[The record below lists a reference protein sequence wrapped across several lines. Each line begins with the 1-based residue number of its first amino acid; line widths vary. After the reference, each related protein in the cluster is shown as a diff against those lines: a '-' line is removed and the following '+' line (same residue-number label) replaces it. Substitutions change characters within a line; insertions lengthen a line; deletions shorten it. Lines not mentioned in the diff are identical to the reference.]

1 MNFFQAF
8 MLGVLQGA
16 TEFLPVSSSG
26 HLVLFPWFLG
36 WSPPSLAFDTVVH
49 WGTMVAVIA
58 YFWRDWVALVRAAWQ
73 SIRESIQQRSWAT
86 TDPQARLAWWIVV
99 GTIPA
104 ALIGY
109 LWEDFFEALFSRP
122 VAAASLLL
130 VTALLLALSE
140 YLGNPHRAHKRDL
153 TTLSGW
159 EALLIGCAQALAIFP
174 GISRSGATIAAGL
187 LRGLERTAA
196 ARFSFL
202 LATPIILGA
211 GVLSVGDLVGSGEIA
226 AQATILIVGFLAAAI
241 SGFACISFL
250 MRYLQTRRL
259 YPFAIYCTLLAI
271 FGLLR
276 AWLMS

>member
-1 MNFFQAF
+1 MNLLQVFL
-8 MLGVLQGA
+8 LGVLQGA

-58 YFWRDWVALVRAAWQ
+58 YFWRDWVALAQAAWRF
-73 SIRESIQQRSWAT
+73 IRESVQQRSWST
-86 TDPQARLAWWIVV
+86 SDPQARLAWWIVV

-104 ALIGY
+104 ALVGY
-109 LWEDFFEALFSRP
+109 LWEGFFEAMFSRP

-140 YLGNPHRAHKRDL
+140 YLGDRYQGHGRELA
-153 TTLSGW
+153 TLGGW
-159 EALLIGCAQALAIFP
+159 EALFIGCAQALAIFP
-174 GISRSGATIAAGL
+174 GISRSGATMAAGL
-187 LRGLERTAA
+187 SRGLQRTAA

-211 GVLSVGDLVGSGEIA
+211 GLLSVGDLVGSGEIA
-226 AQATILIVGFLAAAI
+226 DQATMLIVGFVTAAI

-259 YPFAIYCTLLAI
+259 YPFAIYCALLAV

-276 AWLMS
+276 AWLMG